1 MLSCSQKLR
10 KRERK
15 ALPEQAKKELPIMKQ
30 AHGIIFTILALVCAG
45 YLIFCYNV
53 LGRGISA
60 GLIPAVG
67 GIVLAWIAGK
77 LCSADEIVTHRGA
90 VAHG

>member
-1 MLSCSQKLR
+1 MK
-10 KRERK
+10 K
-15 ALPEQAKKELPIMKQ
+15 ALA
-30 AHGIIFTILALVCAG
+30 IIFTILALACAG
-45 YLIFCYNV
+45 YLIFCYTA
-53 LGRGISA
+53 LGMGISA

-77 LCSADEIVTHRGA
+77 LFSADETMTHREA